1 MTRQTLHKKARQ
13 CHACKLTFAVSFT
26 VAILLIVAGFIVPPM
41 GIIDGSVLTAV
52 GELVIF
58 PALAFGMRAVELG
71 YDLRLVRGTTS
82 MEFSS
87 NTEPNPTTAADERP

>member
-1 MTRQTLHKKARQ
+1 MKIKRSQ
-13 CHACKLTFAVSFT
+13 CRMCET
-26 VAILLIVAGFIVPPM
+26 VFCICLIISLALIIGGFLVPPM

-71 YDLRLVRGTTS
+71 YDLKIKHGETEVGI
-82 MEFSS
+82 S
-87 NTEPNPTTAADERP
+87 NGDNEDENKEILQDE